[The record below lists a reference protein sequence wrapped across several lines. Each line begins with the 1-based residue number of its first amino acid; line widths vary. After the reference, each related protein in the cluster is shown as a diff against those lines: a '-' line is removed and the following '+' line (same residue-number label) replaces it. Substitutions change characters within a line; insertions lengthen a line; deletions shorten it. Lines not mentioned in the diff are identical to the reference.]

1 MCTCLNLAIWPSLIG
16 QRYQHLGVRV
26 SCKSLSSRV
35 TSFQVG
41 RRGRADQ
48 EGDKCGVFF
57 KMPLHYPTYSKSD
70 YETMPEGK
78 LDRLLSE
85 YGLPVVGSV
94 EQKRKFAMGAFLWPP
109 LNRRSSNMAAMNSLS
124 FGVVAI
130 IAILYAVVLPM
141 AHATRLAPAPAPAP
155 ALTSDG
161 TTIDQGIAYGLMLLA
176 LVLTYLIH

>member
-1 MCTCLNLAIWPSLIG
+1 ME
-16 QRYQHLGVRV
+16 
-26 SCKSLSSRV
+26 SSV

-48 EGDKCGVFF
+48 EGEKCGVFF

-70 YETMPEGK
+70 YETMPEGN

-109 LNRRSSNMAAMNSLS
+109 LNR
-124 FGVVAI
+124 
-130 IAILYAVVLPM
+130 
-141 AHATRLAPAPAPAP
+141 
-155 ALTSDG
+155 
-161 TTIDQGIAYGLMLLA
+161 
-176 LVLTYLIH
+176 